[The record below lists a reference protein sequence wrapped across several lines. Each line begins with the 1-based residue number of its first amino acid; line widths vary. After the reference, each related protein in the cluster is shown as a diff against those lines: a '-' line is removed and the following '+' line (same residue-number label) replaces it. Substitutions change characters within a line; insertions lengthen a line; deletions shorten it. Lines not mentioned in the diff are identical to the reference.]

1 MKVKY
6 MSDLHLE
13 FGPLDVD
20 PDNEGIDVLIL
31 AGDINIK
38 HRVEWINE
46 QASRFEH
53 VIYVT
58 GNHEYY
64 KSNISNADAYIE
76 EDLDPRVHFLQD
88 SSVKIEDTWFH
99 GTTLW
104 TDMGTP
110 IDQYFISKGMS
121 DFRVIRHGE
130 SYSRFRPNQAAEMH
144 HKSMEYLKKNVKEHD
159 VVITHHAP
167 SFKSSL
173 ECFIGNELNPAY
185 ATDLSE
191 FILIYKP
198 KYWIHGHMHN
208 TSDYRIGGTNI
219 LCNPRGYTP
228 SEINHEFDINK
239 TFEV

>member
-1 MKVKY
+1 MKIKY

-64 KSNISNADAYIE
+64 KSNISTADTYIE

-99 GTTLW
+99 GSTLW

-110 IDQYFISKGMS
+110 TDKYFIANGMS

-144 HKSMEYLKKNVKEHD
+144 HKSMEYLKKNVKEGD

-173 ECFIGNELNPAY
+173 DEFIGSTLNPAY
-185 ATDLSE
+185 ATDLSD
-191 FILIYKP
+191 FMLDYKP